1 MDQYRLY
8 NVAYKHLLYCILFGL
23 YPPGSSLPSV
33 PELCRAFGV
42 SHTTIHSA
50 LKMLQDEQ
58 YISRNRGR
66 SAIVTYNAQS
76 DACREKYLA
85 YCRSTR
91 DAVLDL
97 SGILWMIW
105 PEIVLQGLRLC
116 GERDLEELSE
126 IAAGTDRRA
135 EYPYMYFTYRIVQHL
150 GNPLLLNLYLSTVLF
165 GHCSPLSLGDGAFR
179 DWYMTQLRE
188 ASAQILALRRSERYP
203 ELKELLI
210 RYYGRRT
217 AGMRHFYDALPIS
230 SPPPEPIPYRWNY
243 YTERPSVGFDLAMK
257 LLREIY
263 ASYRPMDYLP
273 SVAALSKQYGLPI
286 ITVRRAIQILND
298 IGVAESV
305 NGRGTRVMV
314 GSGVTVHV
322 SRLSTPNMK
331 KVLLPYLQSV
341 QAVLITCGDVARAV
355 FPTLPDSAIESAAI
369 WLREILASGDYTQ
382 AFGAAFKL
390 LLTNTQSPALKEILG
405 GLMYYQYLGYPLKD
419 MEPNGFRYDPHST
432 RALLKSLEDRDA
444 ERFADAL
451 QALMGDIF
459 RAGKEKLLAG
469 GVEEADAVAM
479 PLFGG

>member
-1 MDQYRLY
+1 MDNYRLY
-8 NVAYKHLLYCILFGL
+8 NVAYKHLLYSIHFGF

-33 PELCRAFGV
+33 PQLCRAFGV

-76 DACREKYLA
+76 GACREKYLA
-85 YCRSTR
+85 YCQSTK

-97 SGILWMIW
+97 SGILWMLW

-126 IAAGTDRRA
+126 IAAGAEQCA

-165 GHCSPLSLGDGAFR
+165 GHCSPLSLGDAAAR
-179 DWYMTQLRE
+179 EAYMIQLRE
-188 ASAQILALRRSERYP
+188 VSAQILALRRSQNYRQ
-203 ELKELLI
+203 LKELLT
-210 RYYGRRT
+210 RYYGGRT
-217 AGMRHFYDALPIS
+217 EGVRVFYDALPIS
-230 SPPPEPIPYRWNY
+230 SSSVEPVPYRWNY
-243 YTERPSVGFDLAMK
+243 YTERPSVGFNLAMK

-273 SVAALSKQYGLPI
+273 SVATLSKQYDLPV
-286 ITVRRAIQILND
+286 ITVRRAVQILND
-298 IGVAESV
+298 IGIAENV
-305 NGRGTRVMV
+305 NGKGTRVTV

-331 KVLLPYLQSV
+331 KVLMPYLQSV
-341 QAVLITCGDVARAV
+341 QAILLICGDVARAV
-355 FPTLPDSAIESAAI
+355 FPTLQDSAIEAAAK
-369 WLREILASGDYTQ
+369 WLREILASGDYFK

-390 LLTNTQSPALKEILG
+390 LLTSTQSPALKEILG
-405 GLMYYQYLGYPLKD
+405 GLMYYQYLGYPLMD
-419 MEPNGFRYDPHST
+419 MKPNAFRYDPHST
-432 RALLKSLEDRDA
+432 QVLLRSLENRDA
-444 ERFADAL
+444 ELFAGEL
-451 QALMGDIF
+451 QALMRDIF
-459 RAGKEKLLAG
+459 QVGKEKLLTG
-469 GVEEADAVAM
+469 GVTEADSVAT
-479 PLFGG
+479 PLFEG